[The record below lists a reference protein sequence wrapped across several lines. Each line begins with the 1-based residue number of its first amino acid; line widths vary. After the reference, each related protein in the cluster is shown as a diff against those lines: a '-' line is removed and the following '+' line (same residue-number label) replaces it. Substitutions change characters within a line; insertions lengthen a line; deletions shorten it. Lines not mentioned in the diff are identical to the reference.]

1 MRWEMETGTE
11 GTLGLWGIAEDNWR
25 GLGRRVCS
33 C

>member
-1 MRWEMETGTE
+1 MRWEMGTE

-25 GLGRRVCS
+25 GLWRRVCS